1 MCLKTANRLEKYGLY
16 AKTVSLQLKDTHFKQ
31 MTRSLTV
38 SKPIQHMNELYPL
51 VEGLFDDHWEGQPLR
66 LIGVYTSNLVHT
78 NKTTEPLNLF
88 NYQSFV
94 GEGKI
99 RKTME
104 EIKNKYGADLIQK
117 GIQKGKKN
125 E

>member
-1 MCLKTANRLEKYGLY
+1 M
-16 AKTVSLQLKDTHFKQ
+16 H
-31 MTRSLTV
+31 
-38 SKPIQHMNELYPL
+38 P
-51 VEGLFDDHWEGQPLR
+51 
-66 LIGVYTSNLVHT
+66 